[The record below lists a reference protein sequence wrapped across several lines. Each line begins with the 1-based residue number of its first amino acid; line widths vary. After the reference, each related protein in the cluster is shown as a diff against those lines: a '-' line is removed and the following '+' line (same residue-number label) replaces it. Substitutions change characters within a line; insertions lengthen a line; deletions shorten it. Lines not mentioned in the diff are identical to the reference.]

1 MAIPLHRLRPTVLGL
16 QVGRVTDREIGGRR
30 IRTAMLKD
38 PVRGPVQVGP
48 LGIAGD
54 EQANLRSH
62 GGTERAVFA
71 YPAAHLSAWAAEWG
85 RPIAPGSFGENLL
98 VSRLD
103 EDVVHIG
110 DTFRWGSALLQV
122 TQPRQ
127 PCRNLADW
135 LGVPDLIQQIEANGR
150 TGWYCRVLEPGRA
163 AAGLPFERE
172 MVDQAGISLAEA
184 WRVRID
190 RSSDRHDI
198 RRVASHPALSSGWR
212 LSLGRRA

>member
-1 MAIPLHRLRPTVLGL
+1 MAIPLHRLRPMVLGL
-16 QVGRVTDREIGGRR
+16 QVGRVTERDIGGRR
-30 IRTAMLKD
+30 IRTAMLKE
-38 PVRGPVQVGP
+38 PVRGRALVGP

-54 EQANLRSH
+54 EQANLRHH
-62 GGTERAVFA
+62 GGTERAVFV

-85 RPIAPGSFGENLL
+85 RAIAPGSFGENLL
-98 VSRLD
+98 VSQLD

-127 PCRNLADW
+127 PCRNLSDW
-135 LGVPDLIQQIEANGR
+135 LEVPDLIRQIEANGR
-150 TGWYCRVLEPGRA
+150 TGWYCRVLEPGQA

-172 MVDQAGISLAEA
+172 TVDQVGISLAEA
-184 WRVRID
+184 WRIRID
-190 RSSDRHDI
+190 RSSDRYDV